1 MADRTVGILLLL
13 GAAAYAWAASRLE
26 VGFFADTVGPK
37 PFPYI
42 IGAGMALSSLY
53 LILRPDPNPS
63 LPGRSFWLPFS
74 VVLVS
79 LIAYAY
85 LLVPL
90 GFIVATSLEM
100 ILLSLIFGAKPLQ
113 AALGGISFSVLIYLL
128 FTQGLSVPL
137 PVGKIFG

>member
-1 MADRTVGILLLL
+1 MADRIVGLLLFF
-13 GAAAYAWAASRLE
+13 GAVAYAWMASRLE

-53 LILRPDPNPS
+53 LMLRPDPSPS
-63 LPGRSFWLPFS
+63 WPGRSFWLPFAL
-74 VVLVS
+74 VLLS
-79 LIAYAY
+79 LVAYAY

-90 GFIVATSLEM
+90 GFIIATSLEM

-113 AALGGISFSVLIYLL
+113 AALGGMGFSGLIYLL
-128 FTQGLSVPL
+128 FTYGLGVPL